1 MPKLPRPGSRIRES
15 KINKTMPPRKTQKVS
30 ENEITRQIIEGLKL
44 SGYRIFKVYNGG
56 VFGGIR
62 QGQAVFR
69 KKPEEYRGVS
79 DLIAINKKKKK
90 LLFIEVKAKGNYASK
105 EQLDFIDLVDGLES
119 VRGIVAYDFGD
130 LKKII

>member
-1 MPKLPRPGSRIRES
+1 
-15 KINKTMPPRKTQKVS
+15 MPPRKTQKVS
-30 ENEITRQIIEGLKL
+30 ENEITWQIIEGLKF
-44 SGYRIFKVYNGG
+44 SGYRVFKVYNGG

-90 LLFIEVKAKGNYASK
+90 LLFVEVKAKGNYASQ
-105 EQLDFIDLVDGLES
+105 EQLEFINLVDGLES

-130 LKKII
+130 LDKII

>member
-1 MPKLPRPGSRIRES
+1 MPKLPRPCSRLRES
-15 KINKTMPPRKTQKVS
+15 KNIKRMSTKKTPKVS
-30 ENEITRQIIEGLKL
+30 ENEITWQIIEGLKF
-44 SGYRIFKVYNGG
+44 SGYRVYKVYNGG

-90 LLFIEVKAKGNYASK
+90 LLFIEVKAGNNKPSK
-105 EQLDFIDLVDGLES
+105 EQLEFIELVDGIES
-119 VRGIVAYDFGD
+119 VRGLVAYDFGD
-130 LKKII
+130 LEKII